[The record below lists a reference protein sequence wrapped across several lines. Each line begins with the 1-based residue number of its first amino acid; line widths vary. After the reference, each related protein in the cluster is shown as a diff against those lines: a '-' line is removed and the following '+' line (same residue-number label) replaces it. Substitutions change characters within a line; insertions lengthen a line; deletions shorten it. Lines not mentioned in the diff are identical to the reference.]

1 MVKVADFR
9 IEHFGSFADT
19 LTVELSPKM
28 TIFVGENNSGK
39 SAVLRSFEPHLRENP
54 HRSPVEWRDG
64 FLQQPVHSIRLH
76 ANGAEI
82 NAAWRQVGQ
91 IKWATND
98 TQDIAATRWQIKAV
112 LQSPKLTFAMTRQAG
127 RDFLPVDAPSHGAY
141 SGAQLGMVHASLSAA
156 GIDLDGPYGNTE
168 DTFPNVLNKLW
179 HEKVFFFQ
187 ALRSSPGR
195 VAYSHPT
202 RLDANAGNLAVQ
214 LAGLQGDNGDL
225 FEKLVGHL
233 REIFSTVGNLSV
245 SSSDGAFEVR
255 VWPTRAKSTR
265 ELSFS
270 LDDSGTGVAQAIA
283 ILLVAMTMT
292 EAVLVVDEISSYL
305 HPSAAKILL
314 RILQV
319 EYPSHQYVIS
329 THSPEVLT
337 AGRDAEIYWVRKS
350 GYESTVS
357 RIDVRDLRQLRQV
370 TGQLG
375 VSLTDVF
382 AAEHIVWVEG
392 ETEQN
397 CFQLLYE
404 PPATGASVMF
414 VAVIATDDFHSKKVR
429 AELIFDIY
437 QQLTTT
443 AAPVVGSVAFGF
455 DREGLKDSQVE
466 DLQRQSK
473 DKIKFLPRRNFES
486 YLLHPSSIARVMAAS
501 VAHVKALD
509 VPDTERQVVEHLV
522 ELGGLKDY
530 FAPTEKVDLYD
541 AEWLRQVD
549 GAKLLKDVFAKVM
562 ESTLPYDKVL
572 HSEAILRDLL
582 AHEPDAVGGLRSY
595 VAELVA
601 VASHP

>member
-1 MVKVADFR
+1 MVKVAEFR

-19 LTVELSPKM
+19 GTVELSPKM

-39 SAVLRSFEPHLRENP
+39 SAVLRSFEPTLRANP

-64 FLQQPVHSIRLH
+64 FLLPPAHSIRLD
-76 ANGAEI
+76 ASGAEI
-82 NAAWRQVGQ
+82 NAAWRQLGQ
-91 IKWATND
+91 INWPTND
-98 TQDIAATRWQIKAV
+98 TQDIAATRRQIQSV
-112 LQSPKLTFAMTRQAG
+112 LQSPKLTFAMARQAG

-141 SGAQLGMVHASLSAA
+141 SGVQMGTVHASLSAA
-156 GIDLDGPYGNTE
+156 GLELAGPFGNME
-168 DTFPNVLNKLW
+168 DSFPAVLNRLW
-179 HEKVFFFQ
+179 YDKIFFFQ

-195 VAYSHPT
+195 VPYNHPT
-202 RLDANAGNLAVQ
+202 RLDSNAGNLAVQ

-225 FEKLVGHL
+225 FDKLVGHL

-245 SSSDGAFEVR
+245 SSNDGAFEVR

-319 EYPSHQYVIS
+319 EYSSHQYVIS

-404 PPATGASVMF
+404 PPATGGSVMF

-429 AELIFDIY
+429 AELIFEIY

-443 AAPVVGSVAFGF
+443 AAPVIGSVAFGF
-455 DREGLKDSQVE
+455 DREGLRDTQVA

-473 DKIKFLPRRNFES
+473 DTIKFLPRRNFES
-486 YLLHPSSIARVMAAS
+486 YLLYPASIARVMSAS
-501 VAHVKALD
+501 VAHVLALN
-509 VPDTERQVVEHLV
+509 VLDTERLV
-522 ELGGLKDY
+522 LEQLLNLGRLKDY
-530 FAPTEKVDLYD
+530 SAPTEKVDLKD
-541 AEWLRQVD
+541 VEWLRQVD
-549 GAKLLKDVFAKVM
+549 GAKLLKEVFATVM
-562 ESTLPYDKVL
+562 EGTLPYDKVL

-582 AHEPDAVGGLRSY
+582 AHEPGAVEGLRAY
-595 VAELVA
+595 VAELVV